1 VRPSG
6 ASCATRT
13 SYRCRCCPS
22 EGLILRRLLLPG
34 AAEASLRG
42 RAVWWRSTRLLVA
55 TGLLVAVVLVAG
67 TVTLDQALLG
77 ERASEQAPRTDS
89 GDADGASGRAPQ
101 PDAAGAREPEDTSSE
116 TLAAPWSVPLE
127 GSRLHGRR
135 YGTVDG
141 FLVFRGNPT
150 RTFYGEGPVPR
161 APQVQWRY
169 PDERMCS
176 IEGDLAEDGRRWCGI
191 GWTGQPLVRVSA
203 AGTEIIVG
211 GYDGAL
217 HFVDA
222 RTGVASRTAF
232 RTGAMVK
239 GTEALDPDG
248 FPLVYS
254 GSRDGYL
261 RLIALDRD
269 EPTELWRLGRHPLGV
284 WNDDWDASPTML
296 EDVLYAAGEDS
307 WFRMVRL
314 NRTYGADGLVNVA
327 PEILIEVPGFDQ
339 ALFARI
345 GDRNVSIES
354 SPAITEDRVYWVNS
368 GGRVM
373 GIDRIAALEGRLS
386 ITLDFWVGDDAD
398 ASIVVD
404 RDGMLYVAVEQE
416 RRLPTA
422 EGLGQ
427 LIKLDPSR
435 PQAPYVWGLDIP
447 GRPAASTGSDESS
460 AVVPDGGVWAT
471 PAIFD
476 EWLYVPTHA
485 GDLLVVDRR
494 DGSVVWRERI
504 GDHEWSSPAVI
515 EEADGTAWLV
525 VGTCGSP
532 GLRAY
537 QLDDPASPREVW
549 RIALPGCIESTPVV
563 WRGTIYVGSRDGF
576 LYAIG

>member
-1 VRPSG
+1 VP
-6 ASCATRT
+6 
-13 SYRCRCCPS
+13 
-22 EGLILRRLLLPG
+22 
-34 AAEASLRG
+34 AEA
-42 RAVWWRSTRLLVA
+42 A
-55 TGLLVAVVLVAG
+55 
-67 TVTLDQALLG
+67 
-77 ERASEQAPRTDS
+77 
-89 GDADGASGRAPQ
+89 ADGGGSAALRPPPPGPSAAPD
-101 PDAAGAREPEDTSSE
+101 PGITSPGP
-116 TLAAPWSVPLE
+116 LAAPWAVPLE

-176 IEGDLAEDGRRWCGI
+176 IEGDLDDGGRRWCGI
-191 GWTGQPLVRVSA
+191 GWTGQPLLRV
-203 AGTEIIVG
+203 GEGRTEVVVG

-217 HFVDA
+217 HFVHA
-222 RTGVASRTAF
+222 ATGRASRTPF
-232 RTGAMVK
+232 LTGAMVK

-248 FPLVYS
+248 YPLVYS

-261 RLIALDRD
+261 RIIALDRD

-284 WNDDWDASPTML
+284 WNDDWDASPTIL
-296 EDVLYAAGEDS
+296 DDVLYAAGEDS

-314 NRTYGADGLVNVA
+314 NRSRGPDGRVLVA
-327 PEILIEVPGFDQ
+327 PEVLIEVPGFDE
-339 ALFARI
+339 ALFARL

-354 SPAITEDRVYWVNS
+354 SPAVTEDRVYWVNS

-373 GIDRIAALEGRLS
+373 GIDRLAALEGRLV

-404 RDGMLYVAVEQE
+404 RDGMLYIAVEQE
-416 RRLPTA
+416 RRLPAA

-427 LIKLDPSR
+427 LIRLDPSR
-435 PQAPYVWGLDIP
+435 PDDPYVWGLDIP
-447 GRPAASTGSDESS
+447 ARRSAAPTDSEPGAALPS
-460 AVVPDGGVWAT
+460 GGVWAT

-476 EWLYVPTHA
+476 DWLYVPTHA

-494 DGSVVWRERI
+494 DGTVVWSERI
-504 GDHEWSSPAVI
+504 GDHEWSSPAVV
-515 EEADGTAWLV
+515 EDTDGTAWLI
-525 VGTCGSP
+525 VGTCGVP

-537 QLDDPASPREVW
+537 LLDDPTTPREMW
-549 RIALPGCIESTPVV
+549 RVALPGCIESTPVV
-563 WRGTIYVGSRDGF
+563 WRGAIYVGSRDGF